1 MRRLSIVLALG
12 LVLAAAGASARSSF
26 AAPSTKLYTTSLT
39 PSTAG
44 AGAQV
49 DAVLTLGNSSNSSQ
63 TLGSENVTM
72 PNGYSASVT
81 SIVQPANKT
90 WTASVVDGVIQLRAK
105 TSGDALDRGTTVAV
119 HLSVSVPCTAPSTTT
134 WKTEAKQSNAFNGT
148 PGNDFKLE
156 GQSQPTMGF
165 SGSCGFKFVSS
176 SSVPG
181 SPAVASPQLAGVPIS
196 VTVDA
201 IDGDGNVTAAFNGSA
216 TLSGTFSSTNGTPSY
231 SALNFTNGVATGT
244 ATTYTAETGR
254 TLTATSGS
262 ITGASNLFDVDP
274 GPADHLGFV
283 QQPTTTVVKGV
294 VGGGS
299 NPITVDVYDAYGN
312 VETPAGNQAD
322 VTLAIANDAGSGPAA
337 TTLGGTPT
345 QTSASGIATFDDI
358 TLDHSGIGFTLSAS
372 AAGLTSAT
380 SDPFDILDGC
390 PGGVTTCTL
399 SSSDK
404 HTSVTTDYPSQTHD
418 STLLSMSATGAQF
431 DCDGT
436 QTAKGSIVT
445 IHPAGGYLVGNPI
458 SVTLRF
464 DKVVAP
470 GTGVSNF
477 VLCVDKQD
485 TTGFHTVSTCP
496 KHLRSVDLPCIS
508 KANRNGVGDLVIV
521 MLMTSDDPGAGLY

>member
-26 AAPSTKLYTTSLT
+26 ASPSTKHYTTTLIPIS
-39 PSTAG
+39 AA

-49 DAVLTLGNSSNSSQ
+49 DALLTLGNSSDSSQ
-63 TLGSENVTM
+63 TLGSEDVTM

-81 SIVQPANKT
+81 SIDQPSGKT
-90 WTASVVDGVIQLRAK
+90 WTASVVGSVIQLRAK
-105 TSGDALDRGTTVAV
+105 TSGDALNPGTTVTV
-119 HLSVSVPCTAPSTTT
+119 HLSVAVPCTAPSTTT
-134 WKTEAKQSNAFNGT
+134 WTTEAKQSNAFNGT
-148 PGNDFKLE
+148 PGNDFRLQ
-156 GQSQPTMGF
+156 GQSDPTMGF
-165 SGSCGFKFVSS
+165 TGSCGFRFDTIT
-176 SSVPG
+176 
-181 SPAVASPQLAGVPIS
+181 SPQVAGSAIT

-201 IDGDGNVTAAFNGSA
+201 IDGDGNVTTAFNGSA
-216 TLSGTFSSTNGTPSY
+216 TLNGTFSSTHGDPVY
-231 SALNFTNGVATGT
+231 STLNFTNGVATGT

-262 ITGASNLFDVDP
+262 ITGTSNLFDVDP
-274 GPADHLGFV
+274 GRADHLGFV
-283 QQPTTTVVKGV
+283 QQPTRTV
-294 VGGGS
+294 VGGVIGAPT

-345 QTSASGIATFDDI
+345 QTSASGTATFGDI
-358 TLDHSGIGFTLSAS
+358 TLDQSGVGFTLSAS
-372 AAGLTSAT
+372 ADGLTPAT

-399 SSSDK
+399 SSNDK
-404 HTSVTTDYPSQTHD
+404 HTSVTTDYPSATHD

-431 DCDGT
+431 DCGGT
-436 QTAKGSIVT
+436 QTARGSIVT
-445 IHPAGGYLVGNPI
+445 IHPASGYLIGNPI
-458 SVTLRF
+458 AVTLRF
-464 DKVVAP
+464 DKTVAP

-477 VLCVDKQD
+477 VLCIDKHD
-485 TTGFHTVSTCP
+485 DNGFRTVSTCP
-496 KHLRSVDLPCIS
+496 KHPKSGDLPCIS